1 MNFKKLQLE
10 DRDLFLKY
18 LGEYKFYT
26 YEYSF
31 TTLYL
36 WRNYL
41 NIEFALN
48 DDYIVVRKHHSTI
61 GSYFME
67 PIGYKDEN
75 LKEIVEN
82 LNTIKREDN
91 MDYLF
96 RNVETPFLNKLIG
109 LFGDRVYYKEDENNF
124 DYIYNTKDLATLSGK
139 KYKKRRNRY
148 NTFLNKYKNC
158 YFRLGNGNEE
168 RKIDCE
174 ALAKKWY
181 MEYDNNS
188 EETYYE
194 LKGVKDLLDN
204 FEALNIKYIS
214 VYDNDKIIGFAI
226 GEAVN
231 KDYALIHIEKCCRE
245 YVGIYEYI
253 NKTFIKECFINT
265 KFVNRGE
272 DLGKPGLRKA
282 KMEYN
287 PTKLGKKYIIN
298 LK

>member
-1 MNFKKLQLE
+1 MNFRKIQLE

-18 LGEYKFYT
+18 LGEYRFDT

-41 NIEFALN
+41 NVEFALN
-48 DDYIVVRKHHSTI
+48 ESYLVVREQHSI
-61 GSYFME
+61 AGSYFLE
-67 PIGYKDEN
+67 PIGYKEED
-75 LKEIVEN
+75 LIKIVN
-82 LNTIKREDN
+82 DLNTIKKEYN
-91 MDYLF
+91 MDWLF
-96 RNVETPFLNKLIG
+96 RNVETPFLNKLIS

-124 DYIYNTKDLATLSGK
+124 DYIYSTNDLASLSGK

-148 NTFLNKYKNC
+148 NAFLNKYNNC
-158 YFRLGNGNEE
+158 YFRLGNSNEE

-174 ALAKKWY
+174 VLAKKWY

-204 FEALNIKYIS
+204 FETLNIKYIS
-214 VYDNDKIIGFAI
+214 VYDDDKLIGFAI
-226 GEAVN
+226 GEKVN
-231 KDYALIHIEKCCRE
+231 DKMAIVHIEKCLKE

-272 DLGKPGLRKA
+272 DLGKPGLRMA

-287 PTKLGKKYIIN
+287 PIKLGKKYMIN